1 MLGSIRYLF
10 PSLNLVVVLMDIF
23 IAHEFN
29 KTKTLTE
36 NILKIMKLFCSM
48 YIF

>member
-10 PSLNLVVVLMDIF
+10 PSLNLVVVLMGIF

-36 NILKIMKLFCSM
+36 KFLKIMQLFCFM